1 MTINMDEMTEELSS
15 KEEGELSDDAED
27 MEDSELKVI
36 DEWIPEPK
44 SGEKLCPERGISPN
58 KDRPISKNQDS
69 SASDS
74 TKYRSR
80 DRDAS
85 RRDRERQRERHE
97 PRYGRPG
104 RHEYNDRDRY
114 ERRYSPTTHRRPE
127 SRFWDRHR
135 ATTPRIQSTHSRHT
149 VRPFFS
155 SNEEKNDSNSRRDQ
169 SSGSLKQPS
178 PKAVPPNLYDL
189 ASAPPPPPPPPL
201 PSVPPPKQEEAP
213 PPPPPLFAP
222 RRKRKKLSPAD
233 KRARGIL
240 FLTVKGESR
249 MDTCAKKLVTIC
261 ET

>member
-1 MTINMDEMTEELSS
+1 MTINMDELTEELSS

-44 SGEKLCPERGISPN
+44 TGEKLCPDRGISPN
-58 KDRPISKNQDS
+58 KDRPISKNKDS

-85 RRDRERQRERHE
+85 RRDGERERERHE

-104 RHEYNDRDRY
+104 RHEYSDRDRY

-155 SNEEKNDSNSRRDQ
+155 SNKENDSNSRREQ

-249 MDTCAKKLVTIC
+249 MDTCAKKTGDNL
-261 ET
+261 